1 MKYIVTLNGKRYEV
15 EVEDAQATLLQVTD
29 APNPAQPAPTPAP
42 TPEPTPAPAPT
53 SAPSQSQAA
62 GEAVKAPMPGTIV
75 SVKVSQGKAVAKG
88 QVLVVLE
95 AMKMENEISSPRAG
109 TVAQILVS
117 QGSSVQ
123 TDATLLILS

>member
-42 TPEPTPAPAPT
+42 APT
-53 SAPSQSQAA
+53 SALSQPQAA
-62 GEAVKAPMPGTIV
+62 GETVKAPMPGTIV
-75 SVKVSQGKAVAKG
+75 SVKVSQGEAVAKG